1 MKNGNGFRISGLSM
15 DPFFHLLTL
24 SDAELAAHQARR
36 YKADSKPGFPCRVS
50 LVDAEPGETVIL
62 LPYLHHAVNGPYR
75 SSGPIFVRENA
86 RPAELGINEL
96 PEVVRNRLMS
106 VRAYDSESL
115 MLASAVVEGP
125 EIAFQIEEF
134 FADERV
140 AYLHLHNAKPGCY
153 SCRADRA

>member
-1 MKNGNGFRISGLSM
+1 MKNSNDFRISGLSM

-24 SDAELAAHQARR
+24 SDTELASHQARR

-62 LPYLHHAVNGPYR
+62 LPYLHHAVGPYR

-125 EIAFQIEEF
+125 ELATQIEEF